1 MFTTIEVQM
10 AQRFRAKPYNADIRL
25 LAHIQADISISLFK
39 VATMLDDYMY

>member
-1 MFTTIEVQM
+1 MFETESLQS

-39 VATMLDDYMY
+39 VAIMLDD